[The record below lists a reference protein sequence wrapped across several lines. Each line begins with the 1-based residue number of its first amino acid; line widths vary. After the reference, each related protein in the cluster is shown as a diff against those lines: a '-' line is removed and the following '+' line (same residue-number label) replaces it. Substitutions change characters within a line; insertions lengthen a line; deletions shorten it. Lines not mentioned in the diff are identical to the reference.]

1 MLQCVIMKQMLI
13 AQYKS
18 SGIMKTLVF
27 RLVYYDAFEGSKSL
41 GKSLGK

>member
-18 SGIMKTLVF
+18 VRITTPLVF
-27 RLVYYDAFEGSKSL
+27 RLVYYNAFEGSKSL
-41 GKSLGK
+41 GK